1 MNNLNKP
8 EMQHGE
14 ITMDAID
21 QFNQE
26 FCQDPKNMLA
36 MNAVTK
42 NSITDVAMSRSAFV
56 NAQHTFSHLV
66 PLEGK
71 ATSQKSSG
79 RCWIFAALNVMRLP
93 LMAKHNLEEFEFS
106 QSYMFFWD
114 KFEKSNYFLE
124 SIIDTKEKPVDDR
137 TVMWLFQTAISDGG
151 QWDMFVNLI
160 NKYGVVPKDA
170 MPESYASS
178 NSGLMNRMVLHK
190 LREYAKQL
198 RDLDQSGGQISEL
211 RKLKSKQMQ
220 EIYRILCIFLGEP
233 PKKFDWQFRDK
244 DKKFFD
250 FQDITPKEFMEKHV
264 PFNINDKVCLVNAP
278 TEDKPLNNVLT
289 VKYLGNIV
297 EGFPTRYLN
306 VGIDVIKQAAAASI
320 KDGEAVWF
328 GCDVGKRFH
337 RDIGVMDMDLYDYNL
352 VIGTDTALDKGARL
366 DYGDSAMTHAMVF
379 TGVDIQNDQIDKWRV
394 ENSWGDKVG
403 SKGYFIMTDKWFDEF
418 NYEVV
423 VDKKYVSE
431 DILNITK
438 QKPIELN
445 PWDPMGSLAR

>member
-14 ITMDAID
+14 ITMDAIN

-42 NSITDVAMSRSAFV
+42 NSITDVAMSRNAFV

-137 TVMWLFQTAISDGG
+137 TIMWLFQTAISDGG

-178 NSGLMNRMVLHK
+178 NSGLMNRMILHK

-198 RDLDQSGGQISEL
+198 RDLNQSGRQVSEL
-211 RKLKSKQMQ
+211 RKLKNNQMQ

-250 FQDITPKEFMEKHV
+250 FQDVTPKEFMEKHV

-278 TEDKPLNNVLT
+278 TKDKPLNNVLT

-306 VGIDVIKQAAAASI
+306 VDIDVIKQAAAASI

-379 TGVDIQNDQIDKWRV
+379 TGVDIQNDQIEKWRV

-423 VDKKYVSE
+423 VDKKYLGRKLLKYLDREPVA
-431 DILNITK
+431 L
-438 QKPIELN
+438 P
-445 PWDPMGSLAR
+445 PWDPMGALAL

>member
-1 MNNLNKP
+1 M
-8 EMQHGE
+8 
-14 ITMDAID
+14 
-21 QFNQE
+21 
-26 FCQDPKNMLA
+26 
-36 MNAVTK
+36 
-42 NSITDVAMSRSAFV
+42 
-56 NAQHTFSHLV
+56 
-66 PLEGK
+66 
-71 ATSQKSSG
+71 
-79 RCWIFAALNVMRLP
+79 
-93 LMAKHNLEEFEFS
+93 
-106 QSYMFFWD
+106 
-114 KFEKSNYFLE
+114 
-124 SIIDTKEKPVDDR
+124 
-137 TVMWLFQTAISDGG
+137 
-151 QWDMFVNLI
+151 
-160 NKYGVVPKDA
+160 
-170 MPESYASS
+170 
-178 NSGLMNRMVLHK
+178 
-190 LREYAKQL
+190 
-198 RDLDQSGGQISEL
+198 
-211 RKLKSKQMQ
+211 
-220 EIYRILCIFLGEP
+220 
-233 PKKFDWQFRDK
+233 
-244 DKKFFD
+244 
-250 FQDITPKEFMEKHV
+250 
-264 PFNINDKVCLVNAP
+264 
-278 TEDKPLNNVLT
+278 T

>member
-14 ITMDAID
+14 ITMDAIN

-42 NSITDVAMSRSAFV
+42 NSITDVAMSRNAFV

-137 TVMWLFQTAISDGG
+137 TIMWLFQTAISDGG

-178 NSGLMNRMVLHK
+178 NSGLMNRMILHK

-198 RDLDQSGGQISEL
+198 RDLNQSGRQVSEL
-211 RKLKSKQMQ
+211 RKLKNNQMQ

-250 FQDITPKEFMEKHV
+250 FQDVTPKEFMEKHV

-278 TEDKPLNNVLT
+278 TKDKPLNNVLT

-306 VGIDVIKQAAAASI
+306 VDIDVIKQAAAASI

-379 TGVDIQNDQIDKWRV
+379 TGVDIQNDQIEKWRV

-423 VDKKYVSE
+423 VDKKYISE
-431 DILNITK
+431 NILNIAK

-445 PWDPMGSLAR
+445 PWDPMGSLAH

>member
-178 NSGLMNRMVLHK
+178 NSGLMNRMILHK

>member
-178 NSGLMNRMVLHK
+178 NSGLMNRMILHK

-431 DILNITK
+431 DILIITK

>member
-1 MNNLNKP
+1 
-8 EMQHGE
+8 
-14 ITMDAID
+14 MDAIS

-42 NSITDVAMSRSAFV
+42 NSITDVAMSRNAFV

-178 NSGLMNRMVLHK
+178 NSGLMNRMILHK

-198 RDLDQSGGQISEL
+198 RDLDQSGSQVSEL
-211 RKLKSKQMQ
+211 RKLKNNQMQ

-250 FQDITPKEFMEKHV
+250 FQGITPKEFMEKHV

-278 TEDKPLNNVLT
+278 TKDKPLNNVLT

-306 VGIDVIKQAAAASI
+306 VDIDVVKQAAAASI

-337 RDIGVMDMDLYDYNL
+337 RDIGVMDMDLYDYKL
-352 VIGTDTALDKGARL
+352 VIGTDTALNKGARL

-379 TGVDIQNDQIDKWRV
+379 TGVDIQNDQIEKWRV

-431 DILNITK
+431 NILDIAK

>member
-14 ITMDAID
+14 ITMDAIS

-42 NSITDVAMSRSAFV
+42 NSITDVAMSRNAFV

-178 NSGLMNRMVLHK
+178 NSGLMNRMILHK

-198 RDLDQSGGQISEL
+198 RDLDQSGSQVSEL
-211 RKLKSKQMQ
+211 RKLKNNQMQ

-278 TEDKPLNNVLT
+278 TKDKPLNNVLT

-306 VGIDVIKQAAAASI
+306 VDIDVVKQAAAASI

-337 RDIGVMDMDLYDYNL
+337 RDIGVMDMDLYDYKL
-352 VIGTDTALDKGARL
+352 VIGTDTALNKGARL

-379 TGVDIQNDQIDKWRV
+379 TGVDIQNDQIEKWRV

-431 DILNITK
+431 NILDIAK

>member
-14 ITMDAID
+14 ITMDAIS

-42 NSITDVAMSRSAFV
+42 NSITDIAMSRNAFV

-178 NSGLMNRMVLHK
+178 NSGLMNRMILHK

-198 RDLDQSGGQISEL
+198 RDLDQSGSQVSEL
-211 RKLKSKQMQ
+211 RKLKNNQMQ

-278 TEDKPLNNVLT
+278 TKDKPLNNVLT

-306 VGIDVIKQAAAASI
+306 VDIDVVKQAAAASI

-337 RDIGVMDMDLYDYNL
+337 RDIGVMDMDLYDYKL
-352 VIGTDTALDKGARL
+352 VIGTDTALNKGARL

-379 TGVDIQNDQIDKWRV
+379 TGVDIQNDQIEKWRV

-431 DILNITK
+431 NILDIAK

>member
-14 ITMDAID
+14 MTMNAID

-124 SIIDTKEKPVDDR
+124 SIIDTREKPVDDR

-151 QWDMFVNLI
+151 QWDMFVNLV
-160 NKYGVVPKDA
+160 NKYGVIPKDA

-178 NSGLMNRMVLHK
+178 NSALMNRMVLHK

-198 RDLDQSGGQISEL
+198 RDLNESGGQISEL
-211 RKLKSKQMQ
+211 RKLKNNQMK

-250 FQDITPKEFMEKHV
+250 FQGVTPKEFMKKHV
-264 PFNINDKVCLVNAP
+264 PFNINDKVCLVHAP
-278 TEDKPLNNVLT
+278 TQDKPLNNVLT

-306 VGIDVIKQAAAASI
+306 VDINVIKQAAAESI
-320 KDGEAVWF
+320 KAGEAVWF

-352 VIGTDTALDKGARL
+352 VIGTDTKLDKGARL

-379 TGVDIQNDQIDKWRV
+379 TGVDIQNGKIEKWRV

-403 SKGYFIMTDKWFDEF
+403 NKGYFIMTDKWFDEF

-423 VDKKYVSE
+423 VDKKYVSQ
-431 DILNITK
+431 DVLNIEK

-445 PWDPMGSLAR
+445 PWDPMGSLAG

>member
-42 NSITDVAMSRSAFV
+42 NSITDVAMSRNAFV

-178 NSGLMNRMVLHK
+178 NSGLMNRMILHK

-198 RDLDQSGGQISEL
+198 RDLDQSGSQVSEL
-211 RKLKSKQMQ
+211 RKLKNNQMQ

-278 TEDKPLNNVLT
+278 TKDKPLNNVLT

-306 VGIDVIKQAAAASI
+306 VDIDVVKQAAAASI

-337 RDIGVMDMDLYDYNL
+337 RDIGVMDMDLYDYKL
-352 VIGTDTALDKGARL
+352 VIGTDTALNKGARL

-379 TGVDIQNDQIDKWRV
+379 TGVDIQNDQIEKWRV

-431 DILNITK
+431 NILGIAK

>member
-14 ITMDAID
+14 ITMDAIS

-42 NSITDVAMSRSAFV
+42 NSITDVAMSRNAFV

-178 NSGLMNRMVLHK
+178 NSGLMNRMILHK

-198 RDLDQSGGQISEL
+198 RDLDQSGSQVSEL
-211 RKLKSKQMQ
+211 RKLKNNQMQ

-250 FQDITPKEFMEKHV
+250 FQGITPKEFMEKHV

-278 TEDKPLNNVLT
+278 TKDKPLNNVLT

-306 VGIDVIKQAAAASI
+306 VDIDVVKQAAAASI

-337 RDIGVMDMDLYDYNL
+337 RDIGVMDMDLYDYKL
-352 VIGTDTALDKGARL
+352 VIGTDTALNKGARL

-379 TGVDIQNDQIDKWRV
+379 TGVDIQNDQIEKWRV

-431 DILNITK
+431 NILDIAK